1 MRRHNL
7 RLSVLSLSTL
17 VIAVIYNT
25 KTSNAWDTSAF
36 GSMGDVD
43 WSKRWDTS
51 AYTSMGDVD
60 WTKRNGV
67 GSARQFGDD
76 DGSLKDKR
84 ARGLYRT
91 WLSKVNKP
99 AYQYHSMADTDWG
112 WKKRAALTDED
123 DHEQPSGMYHN
134 YLMKKARGYKH
145 RPYYGYNTRNYVS
158 SRYRT
163 SPYTSAVRSRNIKR
177 PRQYNYHSMADMD
190 WGWKR
195 KKRTGQD
202 LEQSD
207 NEIIS
212 EEELDD
218 LLGLLY
224 QNSVENEAAL
234 DESKRNIASVR
245 NHGLDKKS
253 VAALARNN
261 NFVDHEEK
269 RDSVDINQAI
279 RTPSDSNDPMEEKRN
294 IASVASDF
302 YESAKDR
309 HGRLRRGGL
318 SSLARNGYIK
328 SKIMRPYKSQY

>member
-1 MRRHNL
+1 
-7 RLSVLSLSTL
+7 
-17 VIAVIYNT
+17 
-25 KTSNAWDTSAF
+25 
-36 GSMGDVD
+36 MGDVD

-84 ARGLYRT
+84 AGGLYRT

-177 PRQYNYHSMADMD
+177 PRQYNYHSIMRDTPAIGPIGTVTKPNFGMADMD

-212 EEELDD
+212 EEELED

-224 QNSVENEAAL
+224 QNRVENEDAL

-269 RDSVDINQAI
+269 RDSVDTNQAI

-309 HGRLRRGGL
+309 YGRLRRGGL